1 MKVSD
6 QGTPSLST
14 ITTAIIHVK
23 NMNDNKPRF
32 PTNTIE
38 VPVYL
43 PVYKDVHITTL
54 TASDRDDL
62 GSLTFNISTQDTPSL
77 LDIDSSS
84 GRVFVND
91 PSKAQRGLYN
101 AEVQVSDGKWRSNAK
116 LRVVFKSI
124 TATSFQFSEPFSQT
138 HVREN
143 ISEVQTVFTPFVR
156 GYYVWERLRF
166 TLSNFED
173 MFTIQESTGVVKTK
187 PGVILDRELV
197 DSYRL
202 IIMVQDERTPPRV
215 ARCLVTVVVDDVNDC
230 TPRFPQPPIFFV
242 VSKRA
247 GSGSTIATIG
257 ASDCDT
263 GKNAEIRLVMHDVF
277 FEAIKKRQ
285 EKLYGGRR

>member
-14 ITTAIIHVK
+14 ITTAIIHLQ

-32 PTNTIE
+32 SINTID

-43 PVYKDVHITTL
+43 PAYKGVRIATL
-54 TASDRDDL
+54 TASDRDKL
-62 GSLTFNISTQDTPSL
+62 GNLTFNISKQDTPSL

-84 GRVFVND
+84 GRVFLND
-91 PSKAQRGLYN
+91 PSKAQKGRYS
-101 AEVQVSDGKWRSNAK
+101 AVVQVSDGKWTRSAK
-116 LRVVFKSI
+116 LRVFFKSI
-124 TATSFQFSEPFSQT
+124 TATTFQFSEPFSQA

-156 GYYVWERLRF
+156 GYNVWERLRF
-166 TLSNFED
+166 TLSNLED
-173 MFTIQESTGVVKTK
+173 LFTIQESTGVVKTK
-187 PGVILDRELV
+187 PGVILDRELF

-202 IIMVQDERTPPRV
+202 ILMVHDERTPPRI
-215 ARCLVTVVVDDVNDC
+215 ARSLVTVIVDDVNDC
-230 TPRFPQPPIFFV
+230 RPSFPAPPIFFV

-247 GSGSTIATIG
+247 TPGSTIATIG

-263 GKNAEIRLVMHDVF
+263 GKNAEIRWVMYDSSC
-277 FEAIKKRQ
+277 
-285 EKLYGGRR
+285 